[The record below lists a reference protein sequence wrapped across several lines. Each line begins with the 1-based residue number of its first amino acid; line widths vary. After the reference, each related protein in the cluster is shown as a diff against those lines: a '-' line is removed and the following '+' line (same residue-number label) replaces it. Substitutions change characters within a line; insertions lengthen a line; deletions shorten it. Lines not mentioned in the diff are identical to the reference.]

1 MPKLPGRSI
10 SLQNALVD
18 LNKCLP
24 EPTVN
29 SLLPMIARTLLRL
42 ASLVMWVKKPKF
54 YGAYL
59 QSDQKLAQQ
68 ILHVMS
74 MAGQ

>member
-10 SLQNALVD
+10 SLQVD
-18 LNKCLP
+18 MADPNKCSP

-29 SLLPMIARTLLRL
+29 SLLPMIARTLLQL
-42 ASLVMWVKKPKF
+42 VSLVKWAKKPRS

-59 QSDQKLAQQ
+59 QSDQRLAQL
-68 ILHVMS
+68 ILHAIY